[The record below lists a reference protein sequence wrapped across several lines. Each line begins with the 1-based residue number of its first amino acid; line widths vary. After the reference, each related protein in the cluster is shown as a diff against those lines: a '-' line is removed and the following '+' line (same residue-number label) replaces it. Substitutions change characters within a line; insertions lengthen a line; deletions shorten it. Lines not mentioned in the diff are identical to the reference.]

1 MPWAWSFSR
10 CLEKRYDN
18 SSTQNNSKEIV
29 NNYRPVSVLPICSE
43 IFKKLIFDSIYDFSD
58 KKNLFS
64 NKQSR
69 FRPSD
74 SCTHQLIAITHNIF
88 SGFSG
93 SLSLEVRGVLLD
105 LFKAFDRVWQDGL
118 PYKRKVDGIEDN
130 LFKLIKSFLNNRC
143 QTGCSQWSVFSLVIG
158 NSWRAA
164 SFNSR
169 SIIFSY
175 LLYGPSSRSYY

>member
-18 SSTQNNSKEIV
+18 SSSQNNSKKIV

-64 NKQSR
+64 NNQSR

-74 SCTHQLIAITHNIF
+74 SCTHQLIVITHNIF
-88 SGFSG
+88 SGFNG

-105 LFKAFDRVWQDGL
+105 LFKAL
-118 PYKRKVDGIEDN
+118 IEFGMMVSLINARLMELRITSSN
-130 LFKLIKSFLNNRC
+130 LLNR
-143 QTGCSQWSVFSLVIG
+143 F
-158 NSWRAA
+158 
-164 SFNSR
+164 
-169 SIIFSY
+169 
-175 LLYGPSSRSYY
+175 